1 MIKTMTKFIAG
12 FAAAASLLLA
22 AGCTNQLD
30 YVDDTTAVNK
40 FNVAGLKV
48 TGLDAAYN
56 GADIKLMVVE
66 DKNEVSYVEGTV
78 ASSYKDDKGNTVGY
92 QSGTAYIKLPDPE
105 LFDGDSLH
113 TSKFEC
119 YLSVGNDKIKVLS
132 ADGATL
138 ENAKL
143 AVPSSPAGTSN
154 TGLKSKFVDVVVTD
168 GIGTFSFA
176 DIGDEPVNVT
186 LYCVSLDLINAT

>member
-78 ASSYKDDKGNTVGY
+78 ASSHKDDKGNTVGY

-105 LFDGDSLH
+105 LFDGD
-113 TSKFEC
+113 
-119 YLSVGNDKIKVLS
+119 
-132 ADGATL
+132 
-138 ENAKL
+138 
-143 AVPSSPAGTSN
+143 
-154 TGLKSKFVDVVVTD
+154 
-168 GIGTFSFA
+168 
-176 DIGDEPVNVT
+176 
-186 LYCVSLDLINAT
+186 